1 MKFAAVNYA
10 ADKSRIAMQSLFA
23 ATARSCP
30 DLMGVILGSEANM
43 PYFIGGEMSGLP
55 PVAMKHEMSLT
66 EEERAGKQLLIARIR
81 TRKGEHLCTM
91 RS

>member
-1 MKFAAVNYA
+1 MPY
-10 ADKSRIAMQSLFA
+10 
-23 ATARSCP
+23 
-30 DLMGVILGSEANM
+30 LMGVILGSEANM
-43 PYFIGGEMSGLP
+43 PYFIGDEMSGLP

>member
-1 MKFAAVNYA
+1 
-10 ADKSRIAMQSLFA
+10 
-23 ATARSCP
+23 
-30 DLMGVILGSEANM
+30 M